1 MASKDIIAANP
12 QGKAAIALL
21 DDLTAFKACNV
32 KSKDVPEW
40 LADYFTSLLVLSASF
55 NFKPVLNKPYY
66 LYLDNQQWK
75 LSLIEPQ
82 AWNNCPYL
90 YFAQCS
96 MHEDKSWSLQPVD
109 NWENNESLVDLIR
122 AMKKEFFDSLNS
134 ETPIVESLPYCAQ
147 QLPYYQ
153 RLAAFGL
160 ADSLKN
166 SLQLKLGT
174 KASQTLN
181 GKSLLQQAKGSAFLK
196 LSTLQHST

>member
-1 MASKDIIAANP
+1 
-12 QGKAAIALL
+12 
-21 DDLTAFKACNV
+21 
-32 KSKDVPEW
+32 
-40 LADYFTSLLVLSASF
+40 
-55 NFKPVLNKPYY
+55 
-66 LYLDNQQWK
+66 
-75 LSLIEPQ
+75 
-82 AWNNCPYL
+82 
-90 YFAQCS
+90 
-96 MHEDKSWSLQPVD
+96 
-109 NWENNESLVDLIR
+109 
-122 AMKKEFFDSLNS
+122 MKKEFFDSLNS